1 MQIDDDDRPIGHVL
15 TRRDAVRLLAISGA
29 AVVAGCRPAAKGG
42 AGETAA
48 GATAGGATTA
58 GATAT
63 SATATN
69 AAAAS
74 ATPASAPASGVTAL
88 PRCVAKPELTVGP
101 YFLDKQLNRS
111 DIRVEP
117 STGEPSPGTPL
128 QLAFRVQQIANGQ
141 CSPLP
146 GAMVD
151 IWQCDAAGLYSG
163 VNDRMVGFNTE
174 GKKFLRGY
182 QVTDADGMATFTTI
196 YPGWYQGRSVHI
208 HFKIRTPAQAALADQ
223 TAYEFTSQLFFDESL
238 TDQIHK
244 AQPYAAKGPGRL
256 RNERDGI
263 YRQAGDVL
271 LLNVALMRSGYVSM
285 FDVGLDLSDS
295 ETGRP
300 ERSGGGRPA

>member
-1 MQIDDDDRPIGHVL
+1 MHLDDDDLPIGRVL
-15 TRRDAVRLLAISGA
+15 SRRDAVRLLAISGA

-48 GATAGGATTA
+48 GV
-58 GATAT
+58 TAT
-63 SATATN
+63 SATATSATTTSATTTN
-69 AAAAS
+69 ATATNAS
-74 ATPASAPASGVTAL
+74 AAAL
-88 PRCVAKPELTVGP
+88 PRCVGKPELTVGP
-101 YFLDKQLNRS
+101 YFLDKQLNRT
-111 DIRVEP
+111 DIRIEP
-117 STGEPSPGTPL
+117 STGAESPGTPL

-151 IWQCDAAGLYSG
+151 IWQCDAAGMYSG

-182 QVTDADGMATFTTI
+182 QVTDASGIANFTTI

-223 TAYEFTSQLFFDESL
+223 TAYEFTSQVFFNESL
-238 TDQIHK
+238 TDQVHK
-244 AQPYAAKGPGRL
+244 AQPYAAKGSGRL

-271 LLNVALMRSGYVSM
+271 LLNVALGQSGYATM
-285 FDVGLDLSDS
+285 FDVGLDLSDAQ
-295 ETGRP
+295 TGRP
-300 ERSGGGRPA
+300 ERSGGGGPPRRPLG